1 MNKAT
6 YDVKIVRLLE
16 HSKKHGY
23 KLWRIKINGKLGTY
37 LESLKKD
44 HPSWVREW
52 PKSLLEKGCD
62 NSGKLRWWVRPH
74 YTYEESFL
82 KNLKSQ
88 IEKALTQ
95 FKVPA

>member
-1 MNKAT
+1 MNKET
-6 YDVKIVRLLE
+6 YDIKVVRLLK

-23 KLWRIKINGKLGTY
+23 KLWRIKVNGKPGTY
-37 LESLKKD
+37 LESFHKD
-44 HPSWVREW
+44 HPSFVREW

-74 YTYEESFL
+74 KTFQKSFL
-82 KNLKSQ
+82 NNLKKQ

-95 FKVPA
+95 F